1 MTYTVLL
8 LACFN
13 LFIQHRNPVHANEKV
28 NIEFKD
34 LWDAEFFFHFRL
46 PGSYFEC
53 PIDKG
58 LGLTKI
64 EKKIDLQVGKM
75 ACHPEGKFRIRP
87 VFRIKK
93 ITL

>member
-1 MTYTVLL
+1 MQNS
-8 LACFN
+8 F
-13 LFIQHRNPVHANEKV
+13 FISGYLGHTSN
-28 NIEFKD
+28 
-34 LWDAEFFFHFRL
+34 
-46 PGSYFEC
+46 
-53 PIDKG
+53 DKG

-64 EKKIDLQVGKM
+64 EKKIDLQVGKI